1 MKKTCKIL
9 AFLMAVL
16 LLAPCFG
23 SAESEYPSYLNLDG
37 YRPIVKEGEKVTI
50 RAMVVRDAVPMS
62 VDINDTWF
70 ARFIEEESHIDLD
83 IEEVKPDSLAT
94 RRNLMFAS
102 GDIPDVMFNVV
113 SDGADLVTYGMS
125 EGLLLPLN
133 QYVSETLTPALYAVL
148 NNPENADAVAAY
160 TLPDGNMYNLPS
172 IKGMKQIALLVGP
185 MRPTS
190 AAHRI
195 ACISIPSGWK
205 PSAWRS
211 CPRRSM
217 NS

>member
-1 MKKTCKIL
+1 M
-9 AFLMAVL
+9 
-16 LLAPCFG
+16 
-23 SAESEYPSYLNLDG
+23 
-37 YRPIVKEGEKVTI
+37 
-50 RAMVVRDAVPMS
+50 
-62 VDINDTWF
+62 
-70 ARFIEEESHIDLD
+70 D